1 MTDTI
6 IANSEICELPG
17 RGPVNLLDFHTGAVV
32 MVSAV
37 AVGLYRDRAALEDPL
52 GNGTLGYEAIPE
64 PLQPPWVPELGHV
77 REQLAGFVGLTS
89 GAVLF
94 IRPDGIG
101 LYPDN
106 EAALR
111 NRDCQWLLEFENAP
125 KGAGLNG

>member
-1 MTDTI
+1 MADTI
-6 IANSEICELPG
+6 IANNEICELPG
-17 RGPVNLLDFHTGAVV
+17 RGPVNLLDFHSGPVV

-37 AVGLYRDRAALEDPL
+37 AVGLYRDRAAVEDPL
-52 GNGTLGYEAIPE
+52 GNGTLGYEPIAE
-64 PLQPPWVPELGHV
+64 PLRPPFVQGLGYV

-94 IRPDGIG
+94 IRPDGVA

-111 NRDCQWLLEFENAP
+111 NRNRQWLLAFDNTSS
-125 KGAGLNG
+125 GV